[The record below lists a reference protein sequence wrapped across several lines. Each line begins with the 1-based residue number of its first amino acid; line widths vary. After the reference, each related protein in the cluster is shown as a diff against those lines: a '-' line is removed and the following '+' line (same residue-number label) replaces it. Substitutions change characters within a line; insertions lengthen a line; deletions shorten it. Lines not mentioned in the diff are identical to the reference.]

1 MTQIFCVFVFLEQ
14 NIGLR
19 IKKIVLLSNMKEI
32 GIYVHIPFCV
42 EKCYYCNF
50 ISFCKDEREH
60 SRYVEHL
67 LKEIEIYKL
76 NDYIVTSIF
85 IGGGT
90 PSIIKAN
97 LIEKVIKKIKLKFS
111 VSSNA
116 EITIEVNPNSFDD
129 SKAKA
134 YKNCGINRLSFGL
147 QTANNKIL
155 KLINR
160 KHSKQDFL
168 RAIKIAQN
176 EGFDNINVDMLV
188 GLPNQKMLDVK
199 KTINLLLKLHIPHIS
214 CYSLILEED
223 TPLFKFVK
231 QGKIKLP
238 SEEKT
243 LKMYDYVLKR
253 LGKNKIFR
261 YEVSNFAKKGYESQH
276 NLKYW
281 SNVDYLGLGLN
292 SHSKLDKTRFS
303 NALNLEDYY
312 NLIEEK
318 KKPVVEENVLTK
330 NEEIEEY
337 IFLSLRKRE
346 GLSFENYYSR
356 FGERLEQIRA
366 KEINFLL
373 KNNFIEIVGDNLRAT
388 DIGFNVLNEII
399 LRLA

>member
-312 NLIEEK
+312 NLIKEK

-346 GLSFENYYSR
+346 GLSLENYYSR
-356 FGERLEQIRA
+356 FGERLELIRA

-373 KNNFIEIVGDNLRAT
+373 KNNFVQIVGDNLRAT

-399 LRLA
+399 LRLV

>member
-176 EGFDNINVDMLV
+176 EGFDNINVDILV
-188 GLPNQKMLDVK
+188 GLPNQKMVDVK

>member
-1 MTQIFCVFVFLEQ
+1 MRFCFLEQ

-60 SRYVEHL
+60 SRYIEHL
-67 LKEIEIYKL
+67 LKEIEIYEL

-97 LIEKVIKKIKLKFS
+97 LIEKVIKKIKSKFN

-129 SKAKA
+129 SKAKV

-176 EGFDNINVDMLV
+176 EGFDNINVDILV

-223 TPLFKFVK
+223 TPLFKFVE
-231 QGKIKLP
+231 QGKLKVP

-253 LGKNKIFR
+253 LRKNKIFR

-346 GLSFENYYSR
+346 GLSFENYYFR
-356 FGERLEQIRA
+356 FGERLELIRA

-399 LRLA
+399 LRLV

>member
-1 MTQIFCVFVFLEQ
+1 
-14 NIGLR
+14 
-19 IKKIVLLSNMKEI
+19 MKEI

-60 SRYVEHL
+60 SRYIEHL
-67 LKEIEIYKL
+67 LKEIEIYEL

-97 LIEKVIKKIKLKFS
+97 LIEKVIKKIKSKFN

-129 SKAKA
+129 SKAKV

-176 EGFDNINVDMLV
+176 EGFDNINVDILV

-223 TPLFKFVK
+223 TPLFKFVE
-231 QGKIKLP
+231 QGKLKVP

-253 LGKNKIFR
+253 LRKNKIFR

-346 GLSFENYYSR
+346 GLSFENYYFR
-356 FGERLEQIRA
+356 FGERLELIRA

-399 LRLA
+399 LRLV